1 MLKAGSRLW
10 NGVIVTADMAAAYN
24 ALQTRMDTFRKV
36 SLPVPNHL
44 LNGAHNLINGG
55 R

>member
-10 NGVIVTADMAAAYN
+10 NGAIVTADMAAAYN
-24 ALQTRMDTFRKV
+24 ALQTRMDTYRAV
-36 SLPVPNHL
+36 SLPVPDYL
-44 LNGAHNLINGG
+44 LNGAHNLINGA